1 MKVPSATNRRCPPLR
16 NENILSYESALSH
29 ESALSRYKLSPIT
42 THSSIIGRDL
52 LPSPPLYLYVRT
64 FRSGIS
70 AFPACLWSP
79 GVHTIHPYPNS
90 PGPGNLTPLT
100 LFRFADNICAD
111 TEFPSTSKF
120 GSPRYGHGFKPGC
133 TKESRSS
140 FPAYHS
146 QASTRCAESGSYLST
161 SPKLSYV
168 LLIRLQIDYNATR
181 HDFGLHQYPNRGSIA
196 IPQIKKGVRLQLL

>member
-1 MKVPSATNRRCPPLR
+1 
-16 NENILSYESALSH
+16 
-29 ESALSRYKLSPIT
+29 
-42 THSSIIGRDL
+42 
-52 LPSPPLYLYVRT
+52 VRT

-146 QASTRCAESGSYLST
+146 QASTRCAGSGSYLST

-181 HDFGLHQYPNRGSIA
+181 HDFGLHQGPRKIQLGSLRNSIA
-196 IPQIKKGVRLQLL
+196 GISKQRFDSNTADQERRAAAAVVNIYLRRLPTLPKVSRRS